1 MKNKKMKQIL
11 SLVLAS
17 SMLLVSTAC
26 GQTENKESSN
36 VNSQT
41 EVSTSESSS
50 EVEKDEFAWLHP
62 GQVPIVEEGTEKTL
76 SVYLSTTGEKPVEDR
91 WCFQFIEEALNI
103 NLEVTTLT
111 SQNRSEQVALAFAS
125 GEMPDLFLVDL
136 DTAALLKYGNAGQ
149 IVDLAPYI
157 NEKFA
162 PNLTKIYNEYP
173 AAKKAVTDTD
183 GHVWSIGRIE
193 TEYPLTSIGKTY
205 INYNWLDQVDKEAP
219 KTLDELTEVLRAFK
233 TLGDDI
239 VPLGGAFGNHTSPM
253 SIILQACGYV
263 HSMGGVTRTG
273 VGIAVKD
280 GEAVLPVRDRE
291 VFAEVIK
298 YTKMLYDEGLV
309 HPEFFTMDATT
320 ATALLAEGK
329 VGVWTAMPYST
340 VGDTYADWWG
350 LQPLTSKYNDTPKTA
365 VAKNQI
371 RAGGAVI
378 SSNCKDVELAVA
390 FIDYFYNLTD
400 NVLES
405 NIKEFLAG
413 PREGVDYGFESDA
426 TLRVLQKDGSY
437 AREDFGKWTNDNEYK
452 NNELV
457 FSFTLGMNLASDYKT
472 SLGSDTP
479 KIEEIVSQFENPE
492 DAYLYDGWTSGKIHD
507 QAAMYVT
514 NLPYATEDTFP
525 TYYYLDGDTS
535 KKMADILAAVKE
547 YATVEFARFVTGAR
561 PLTDAELTDF
571 FDTVDRLGAEEY
583 EKVHADYYNSIK

>member
-1 MKNKKMKQIL
+1 MKNKKMKRIL
-11 SLVLAS
+11 SLILAS
-17 SMLLVSTAC
+17 SMLLMSTAC

-36 VNSQT
+36 ADPKA
-41 EVSTSESSS
+41 EVSTSETSS
-50 EVEKDEFAWLHP
+50 EVQKDEFAWLHP
-62 GQVPIVEEGTEKTL
+62 GQLPIVEEGTEKTL

-136 DTAALLKYGNAGQ
+136 DTAALLKYGKAGQ
-149 IVDLAPYI
+149 IVDLTPYI

-173 AAKKAVTDTD
+173 AAKKAVTDTE

-263 HSMGGVTRTG
+263 HSMGGAARTG

-378 SSNCKDVELAVA
+378 SSNCEDVELAVA

-426 TLRVLQKDGSY
+426 TLRVKQEDGSY
-437 AREDFGKWTNDNEYK
+437 AREDFGKWKNDNEYK

-479 KIEEIVSQFENPE
+479 KIEEIVSQFKNPE

-535 KKMADILAAVKE
+535 KEMADILAAVKE

-561 PLTDAELTDF
+561 PITDAELKDF
-571 FDTVDRLGAEEY
+571 FDTVDSLGAAEY